1 MLYQANT
8 GAREPQR
15 VIVMIDRLR
24 LLLFSEMNT
33 FHKITAIP
41 VANGKMS
48 TQSPA
53 YTSDGIV
60 SENPMLATATKH
72 VDVDMR
78 HVRSVLT

>member
-15 VIVMIDRLR
+15 VIVMIDRLC

-33 FHKITAIP
+33 FHKITAI